1 MAQNRRAVLAVFL
14 GVCYCGTFVRAE
26 EPLPFKANDVVLFQG
41 DSITDGGRGR
51 KDPDPNHI
59 LGQDYA
65 YLIAARFGAAHPE
78 MHVTFINRGISGN
91 KVSDLQ
97 KRWQVDCLD
106 LKPTVLSILVGI
118 NDLNH
123 DVPAEDFRSQY
134 DALLEQTVK
143 ALPNVRLVLCVPFAF
158 SNGRM
163 AERWATLGPE
173 LPQRQKIVAELA
185 EKYRATLVELQPVF
199 DEAVKKAPVEYWVW
213 DGVHPTYA
221 GHQLMA
227 DSWVRAVGSGQ
238 K

>member
-1 MAQNRRAVLAVFL
+1 MVTRRLAVVAFIL
-14 GVCYCGTFVRAE
+14 GAWAFGTGVRAE
-26 EPLPFKANDVVLFQG
+26 GPLPFKANDVVLFQG

-51 KDPDPNHI
+51 NNPDPNHI

-78 MHVTFINRGISGN
+78 MHVTFLNRGISGN

-97 KRWQVDCLD
+97 KRWQADCLD

-123 DVPAEDFRSQY
+123 DVPAEEFRSQY
-134 DALLEQTVK
+134 EALLEQTVK
-143 ALPNVRLVLCVPFAF
+143 ALPNVRLVLCAPFAF

-163 AERWATLGPE
+163 EARWATLGPE
-173 LPQRQKIVAELA
+173 LVKRQKIVAELA
-185 EKYRATLVELQPVF
+185 AKYHAALVELQPVF

-213 DGVHPTYA
+213 DGIHPTYA

-227 DSWVRAVGSGQ
+227 DAWVRAVGG